1 MEAFNNL
8 DLLLRGFWLVAIPV
22 TIIFLIQMVLTF
34 IGSDASDGTSAD
46 FDGDFDGGDAPF
58 QLFSFR
64 NLMNFL
70 LGFSWTGISFYKI
83 IPNQTVLILLAVAV
97 GGLFVYFFFILWF
110 PLNFTLLSI
119 LCLIVMSSSIACAT
133 LSSFLDHR

>member
-46 FDGDFDGGDAPF
+46 FDAILMEETL
-58 QLFSFR
+58 LFSF
-64 NLMNFL
+64 
-70 LGFSWTGISFYKI
+70 S
-83 IPNQTVLILLAVAV
+83 
-97 GGLFVYFFFILWF
+97 
-110 PLNFTLLSI
+110 LS
-119 LCLIVMSSSIACAT
+119 AT
-133 LSSFLDHR
+133 